1 MSMIS
6 WTENDPF
13 DRLEQ
18 RTTLSAESKFSQD
31 YGRDNMRYQER
42 RFGAFMRTIPLPDHV
57 NGDSFDA
64 NFKGGELSLFLPKG
78 EAVQP
83 RRLPSLK

>member
-1 MSMIS
+1 
-6 WTENDPF
+6 
-13 DRLEQ
+13 
-18 RTTLSAESKFSQD
+18 
-31 YGRDNMRYQER
+31 MRYQER

-57 NGDSFDA
+57 DRDNIDA
-64 NFKGGELSLFLPKG
+64 NFKGGVLSHFLPKG